1 MKCVLFNVLNIETKG
16 MEILKKIILVAFFLS
31 ALTGCKS
38 YLFNKGLEKMGVFD
52 SKIHLTEIKNEA
64 KEVIFFPMK
73 HIANEEFYNDT
84 KYKIDSLKKLG
95 YYFFYESINVLIDD
109 TITLRKFRKLKGMPI
124 SKPSLGYMYL
134 IDSVYK
140 FKLKKK
146 IIDQPSYIKLG
157 VDSLCGKRVDLDL
170 KDITDAYESDYG
182 EIKLESCDYKT
193 PFYEKSTCNDKKVD
207 NKIINSLILT
217 LRNKKI
223 VNEVL
228 QHKSKKIAIIYGA
241 EHFVEIKAALLSN
254 GFRLSN

>member
-1 MKCVLFNVLNIETKG
+1 LKCVLFNVLNIETKG

-146 IIDQPSYIKLG
+146 IIDQPKYNTLG
-157 VDSLCGKRVDLDL
+157 IDSFSGKRVDLNL
-170 KDITDAYESDYG
+170 RDIITAYESRYG
-182 EIKLESCDYKT
+182 EIKLEPCDFETSVYK
-193 PFYEKSTCNDKKVD
+193 KSACNDKKID
-207 NKIINSLILT
+207 NKVIYNLLLT
-217 LRNKKI
+217 LRNQKI
-223 VNEVL
+223 VNEIL
-228 QHKSKKIAIIYGA
+228 LHKGIKIALVYGE
-241 EHFVEIKAALLSN
+241 EHFIEIKAALLSN
-254 GFRLSN
+254 GFTLSN

>member
-16 MEILKKIILVAFFLS
+16 MEILKKIIIVTFFLL

-38 YLFNKGLEKMGVFD
+38 YLFNKGLEKTGVYNK
-52 SKIHLTEIKNEA
+52 SIKLTKLQSNS
-64 KEVIFFPMK
+64 KEVVFFPMR
-73 HIANEEFYNDT
+73 HIGVEEFYNDT
-84 KYKIDSLKKLG
+84 EKKIDSLKKID
-95 YYFFYESINVLIDD
+95 YYFFLETVNVSLYD